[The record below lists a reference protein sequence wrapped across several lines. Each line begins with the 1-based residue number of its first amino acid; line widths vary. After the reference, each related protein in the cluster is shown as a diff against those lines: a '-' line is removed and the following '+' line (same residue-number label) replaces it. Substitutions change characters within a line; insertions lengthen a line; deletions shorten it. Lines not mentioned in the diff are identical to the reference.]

1 MEFRRVLFRSAVGD
15 VGARD
20 AGGECGTERDRIA
33 AAILERVHLLRDD
46 IGGLTERAREH
57 GRRLEHRDFEA
68 LEAIEPPHA
77 IEHIGDAREA
87 ALVLAEN
94 VLRAADA
101 VGGVDTGHK
110 RGVLYA
116 RRGEIARI
124 RSEERRVGKEWVSPL
139 RVWLS

>member
-1 MEFRRVLFRSAVGD
+1 MRISDWSSD
-15 VGARD
+15 VCSSD
-20 AGGECGTERDRIA
+20 
-33 AAILERVHLLRDD
+33 L

-116 RRGEIARI
+116 RRGEIASI
-124 RSEERRVGKEWVSPL
+124 SSIGQAEAVWRRGARCWLCATDRGKSTGRGLMRGQRASV
-139 RVWLS
+139 R

>member
-1 MEFRRVLFRSAVGD
+1 MCLGMIGTCVCLLVFIFFKQKTAYELLISDWSSDVCSSDLAVGD

-20 AGGECGTERDRIA
+20 AGGEFGPERDRIA

-87 ALVLAEN
+87 ALVLPDNGLREIGRDN
-94 VLRAADA
+94 V
-101 VGGVDTGHK
+101 
-110 RGVLYA
+110 
-116 RRGEIARI
+116 
-124 RSEERRVGKEWVSPL
+124 
-139 RVWLS
+139 

>member
-1 MEFRRVLFRSAVGD
+1 MLVRFRAD

-20 AGGECGTERDRIA
+20 AGVEFGPERDRIA

-94 VLRAADA
+94 VLRAAD
-101 VGGVDTGHK
+101 
-110 RGVLYA
+110 
-116 RRGEIARI
+116 
-124 RSEERRVGKEWVSPL
+124 RSEEHTSELQALMR
-139 RVWLS
+139 LSYAVFCLKKKK

>member
-1 MEFRRVLFRSAVGD
+1 MLVRFRAD

-20 AGGECGTERDRIA
+20 AGVEFGPERDRIA

-77 IEHIGDAREA
+77 IQHIGAAREA
-87 ALVLAEN
+87 ALALPEN

-101 VGGVDTGHK
+101 DIASATGRESVCPYGSISLVAVQLNNKLHNNQVNNNK
-110 RGVLYA
+110 T
-116 RRGEIARI
+116 
-124 RSEERRVGKEWVSPL
+124 
-139 RVWLS
+139 